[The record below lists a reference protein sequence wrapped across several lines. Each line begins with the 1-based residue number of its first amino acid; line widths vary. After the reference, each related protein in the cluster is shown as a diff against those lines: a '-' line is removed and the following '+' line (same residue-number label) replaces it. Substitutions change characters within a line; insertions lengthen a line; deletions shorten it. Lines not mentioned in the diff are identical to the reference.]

1 MGASEIAVEPA
12 IQRDTIWKK
21 VAHTNCWRP
30 CFGALLYKRG
40 TRRKEGS
47 AVTLQVWTASTT
59 KVHAMNS
66 MAVEFLPTWTV
77 HKFIGTDGLMALPS
91 GLASNSLRPRPG
103 PPRLH
108 GSRWRLP
115 QQSRGPRSNS
125 RTYRFPRSQDFWHHP
140 LHSSSLRTWP
150 SPSFGPGCHSRPRSF
165 LPSHWVPRLD
175 PCLGRYFRSVAHH
188 CQDLSRGFAPWYHLK
203 GQS

>member
-91 GLASNSLRPRPG
+91 GLAWG
-103 PPRLH
+103 H
-108 GSRWRLP
+108 GL
-115 QQSRGPRSNS
+115 
-125 RTYRFPRSQDFWHHP
+125 
-140 LHSSSLRTWP
+140 LL
-150 SPSFGPGCHSRPRSF
+150 
-165 LPSHWVPRLD
+165 
-175 PCLGRYFRSVAHH
+175 
-188 CQDLSRGFAPWYHLK
+188 
-203 GQS
+203 